1 VMRRFLPTFALVV
14 ACALTTCAI
23 PSFASQRP
31 SSTKLKSTTLKLK
44 VSPTTIKQHSYIK
57 ITATITPAKATGLVI
72 GYWRPGTS
80 GTWRG
85 LGVKP
90 ALKNGV
96 ATATILVNRPAGTYQ
111 GEVVYQGSGT
121 YAKSTSNPVTITIQ

>member
-1 VMRRFLPTFALVV
+1 MRRFLPALALATV
-14 ACALTTCAI
+14 CALITCAA

-31 SSTKLKSTTLKLK
+31 ASTKLKPTTLKLK
-44 VSPTTIKQHSYIK
+44 ASPTTIKQHSTIK

-72 GYWRPGTS
+72 AYYRVGTS

-90 ALKNGV
+90 VLKNGV
-96 ATATILVNRPAGTYQ
+96 ATATILVNRPPGTYQ

-121 YAKSTSNPVTITIQ
+121 YAKSTSNLVTITVQ